1 MPDPETSE
9 SVVSKPSTAPFSPL
23 LQVEDLSVYF
33 SVFRGE
39 AKVIDGMNLVVE
51 EGQTLVLAG
60 ETGCGKSLTA
70 KAILRVIPIPPAR
83 IVSGKALFRGKD
95 LLKIDEAELQRIKGR
110 EIAMVPQDPMTALN
124 PVYTVEDQMLTMM
137 AWQGHEDF
145 AVRHWLK
152 LRTDK
157 NLRRALRERA
167 VDMLNSLRIPSPE
180 LVLKRYPIELSG
192 GMRQRVLIAMGLL
205 KRPKLLIADE
215 PGTALDV
222 TVQDKII
229 KLLKERISTERLS
242 TLYITHDLGTA
253 RKLAH
258 RIAIMYAGR
267 VIEVGSVKDVFSE
280 PLHPYTVGLIRS
292 LPKLRG
298 GIGEGI
304 SGMVPDY
311 VNPPSGCRFHPR
323 CERRM
328 TVCDQGRPE
337 MVEVAPGHFVE
348 CTLCTR

>member
-1 MPDPETSE
+1 MPDHAISE
-9 SVVSKPSTAPFSPL
+9 NTVSEHSSAPPSSL
-23 LQVEDLSVYF
+23 LEIRDLSIYF

-39 AKVIDGMNLVVE
+39 AKVIDGMNLTVD
-51 EGQTLVLAG
+51 EGETVVLAG

-83 IVSGKALFRGKD
+83 IVSGRALFRGRD
-95 LLKIDEAELQRIKGR
+95 LLQIDETELQEIKGR
-110 EIAMVPQDPMTALN
+110 EIAVIPQDPMTALN

-137 AWQGHEDF
+137 VWQGHEEVTARD
-145 AVRHWLK
+145 WLK
-152 LRTDK
+152 LTLDR
-157 NLRRALRERA
+157 NLKKELRKKTL
-167 VDMLNSLRIPSPE
+167 DMLNSLRIPSPE

-192 GMRQRVLIAMGLL
+192 GMRQRVLIAMALL
-205 KRPKLLIADE
+205 KGPRLLIADE

-222 TVQDKII
+222 TVQEKII
-229 KLLKERISTERLS
+229 RLLKERIRTENLS

-253 RKLAH
+253 RKLAD

-267 VIEVGSVKDVFSE
+267 VIEFGSVTDVFND
-280 PLHPYTVGLIRS
+280 PLHPYTAGLLRS

-304 SGMVPDY
+304 PGMVPDY

-323 CERRM
+323 CEHG
-328 TVCDQGRPE
+328 TPVCNQIRPE
-337 MVEVAPGHFVE
+337 MVEAASGHFVE
-348 CTLCTR
+348 CGLHPG

>member
-1 MPDPETSE
+1 
-9 SVVSKPSTAPFSPL
+9 L
-23 LQVEDLSVYF
+23 LEVRDLRIYF
-33 SVFRGE
+33 STFRGE
-39 AKVIDGMNLVVE
+39 ARVIDGVNMTVR
-51 EGQTLVLAG
+51 EGETLVLAG

-70 KAILRVIPIPPAR
+70 KAMLRVIPIPPAR

-95 LLKIDEAELQRIKGR
+95 LLQVDETELQRIKGR

-137 AWQGHEDF
+137 IWQGHEDV
-145 AVRHWLK
+145 AVKDWLK
-152 LRTDK
+152 LTRNK
-157 NLRRALRERA
+157 KLRKELTERALDVLR
-167 VDMLNSLRIPSPE
+167 SLRIPSPE
-180 LVLKRYPIELSG
+180 LVMKRYPIELSG
-192 GMRQRVLIAMGLL
+192 GMRQRVLIATAFL
-205 KRPKLLIADE
+205 KRPRLLIADE

-229 KLLKERISTERLS
+229 RLLKDRISRENLS

-267 VIEVGSVKDVFSE
+267 VIEVGNVEDVFNE

-292 LPKLRG
+292 LPKLHG

-304 SGMVPDY
+304 PGMVPDY
-311 VNPPSGCRFHPR
+311 LNPPRGCRFHPR
-323 CERRM
+323 CEHRM
-328 TVCDQGRPE
+328 PICDQVRPE
-337 MVEVAPGHFVE
+337 MVEVGPGRFVE
-348 CTLCTR
+348 CHLYMG